1 MNVVLD
7 GRYKIIRKIGR
18 GGFSHTYLAQN
29 LASPELPACVIKH
42 LRPQIQHPLV
52 LQLFR
57 AEARVLD
64 RLNHQQIPSNT
75 ECFEQN
81 GEVFLVQD
89 FIDGQDLGK
98 EYLRG
103 RQWLESEI
111 RAFLRDLLEIL
122 QYVHQHHIIHRD
134 IKPDNIIQRKDNGK
148 FVLIDFGAVQ
158 ELDKPAA
165 ADGQAVVVGTAGYR
179 PPEQI
184 QGEAGFGIDI
194 YGLGITAIQL
204 LTRTHPQYLQTI
216 DRQLVWRE
224 RTMISNELAN
234 IIDRMTCP
242 QVNDRY
248 QSTAAV
254 LAELEALPATTAPTL
269 IQASDQKPAAQWR
282 FKVLVG
288 ALIGCSFLGAMG
300 NAYWNGLDSNT
311 PNVNQIRAN

>member
-1 MNVVLD
+1 M
-7 GRYKIIRKIGR
+7 
-18 GGFSHTYLAQN
+18 
-29 LASPELPACVIKH
+29 PEMPACVIKH
-42 LRPQIQHPLV
+42 FQPRVQHPRV

-64 RLNHQQIPSNT
+64 RLNHQQIPSNS

-111 RAFLRDLLEIL
+111 RAFLHDLLEIL
-122 QYVHQHHIIHRD
+122 QHVHQHHIIHRD

-158 ELDKPAA
+158 ELDHPAA
-165 ADGQAVVVGTAGYR
+165 ADEPTVVVGTAGYR

-184 QGEAGFGIDI
+184 QGAAVFGTDI

-204 LTRTHPQYLQTI
+204 LTRTHPHYLQTI
-216 DRQLVWRE
+216 DDKLVWRE
-224 RTMISNELAN
+224 HTMISNELAN

-242 QVNDRY
+242 QVDERY
-248 QSTAAV
+248 QSATTV
-254 LAELEALPATTAPTL
+254 LSDLAALPTITAPTL
-269 IQASDQKPAAQWR
+269 IQSQSSDTDQQPAAQWR

-300 NAYWNGLDSNT
+300 SAYLNGLNGNT
-311 PNVNQIRAN
+311 PNVNQIQAN